1 MLDDRLIAFSSTFAL
16 LCAVILARVVFM
28 RQPRRLV
35 LAGVTLLPGG
45 ASGWYILI
53 AGPRDVGSLSAE
65 AARSDGQG
73 AVSPHSPPAC
83 RARRGSEA

>member
-1 MLDDRLIAFSSTFAL
+1 MVDDRLIAFSSTFAL

-53 AGPRDVGSLSAE
+53 AGQGTCGFAIGGSGEEPRAGRGFSAF
-65 AARSDGQG
+65 AAGM
-73 AVSPHSPPAC
+73 
-83 RARRGSEA
+83 

>member
-1 MLDDRLIAFSSTFAL
+1 MVDDRLIAFSSTFAL

-35 LAGVTLLPGG
+35 LAG
-45 ASGWYILI
+45 
-53 AGPRDVGSLSAE
+53 E

-73 AVSPHSPPAC
+73 AVSPHSPLAC